1 VRRLALLLL
10 LSGCTTSVRHLSDPS
25 VAEDGFNLVCAGIE
39 QDDYVFTM
47 ALDVC
52 HNVSGIR
59 GEYVFAEVKY
69 HWRKR

>member
-1 VRRLALLLL
+1 MRYLVLILLA
-10 LSGCTTSVRHLSDPS
+10 GCTTSIRHLSNPTTRD
-25 VAEDGFNLVCAGIE
+25 DGYNLICAGVE
-39 QDDYVFTM
+39 QDDYVITV

-52 HNVSGIR
+52 HNVSPNH